1 MPIRKLLLV
10 VIAVFTSAAAERQNA
25 VYLEAA
31 RSKLTFCHLTRTAS
45 SKTGLSYLNFLSRP
59 VGGHSGALVLYQS
72 TWDKSHRLQECVS
85 TDDPVLT
92 KTFLSYCQEG
102 LQTNSTFT
110 NRPDILQDARSLVE
124 STSPCVSSALAEDG
138 AEPARRERRA
148 AAAGESV
155 HTPPEESSGD
165 VNPRSGDTARRKKR
179 AWIVPGTLWC
189 GRGTAAQHF
198 TELGVFDQ
206 ADLCCREHDHCKET
220 ISVFKIKY
228 GIFNHHLYTLSHCE
242 CDQRFRQCLIGVN
255 DTVANLVG
263 YGFFNVIK
271 VSCFVFQP
279 KVQCTRMYWWGG
291 CKKKQKAPFAVL
303 RPPTSYNA
311 THPAEEE
318 TDMGWRPKPKSKSG
332 TRGSQ
337 RASPKTS
344 STTEPP
350 SGGKQAPKPPRTT
363 APGHKRKQQ
372 GKRGQNQGHT
382 GVVGESNVTG
392 NSGGTNPLLE
402 STTLPGNRGDKNT
415 VLEESTTVVNR
426 GGETTTPKG
435 PELPGSARGDTPER
449 GHWLSGHRSENALP
463 VVNPLFSGEDNL
475 ESDGTRLN
483 RPPPVRKAPEGHY
496 KSQSCN
502 CYKRLDQCKHKIS
515 PHEERFQL
523 QNTEA
528 KTLYHCNCT
537 RRLAQRLRRMREPN
551 AVESLLYSFVS
562 LSCFDLQEREEC
574 DQEGRCTTQQT
585 AVLSRARH
593 LRRVLKTRR
602 SAEGREGVEG
612 ALKVKRQAT
621 STPRLVPLYD
631 RCLKMVDSRL
641 KPELLTEQPHNDT
654 TTDWNISKGSRH

>member
-1 MPIRKLLLV
+1 MTIRKLLLV

-45 SKTGLSYLNFLSRP
+45 SKTGLSFLNFLSRP
-59 VGGHSGALVLYQS
+59 VSGHFGALVLYQS

-110 NRPDILQDARSLVE
+110 NRPDILQDARSLVD
-124 STSPCVSSALAEDG
+124 P
-138 AEPARRERRA
+138 PARVSAVLCQRMAPNLPGERGGLRRL
-148 AAAGESV
+148 ENRY
-155 HTPPEESSGD
+155 TPPL
-165 VNPRSGDTARRKKR
+165 RR
-179 AWIVPGTLWC
+179 
-189 GRGTAAQHF
+189 
-198 TELGVFDQ
+198 GVFDQ

-279 KVQCTRMYWWGG
+279 KVQCTRVYWWGG

-332 TRGSQ
+332 TKGSQ

-350 SGGKQAPKPPRTT
+350 SGGKQAPKPPHTT
-363 APGHKRKQQ
+363 APDHKRKQKQ
-372 GKRGQNQGHT
+372 GNRGQNQ
-382 GVVGESNVTG
+382 
-392 NSGGTNPLLE
+392 
-402 STTLPGNRGDKNT
+402 D
-415 VLEESTTVVNR
+415 
-426 GGETTTPKG
+426 
-435 PELPGSARGDTPER
+435 
-449 GHWLSGHRSENALP
+449 
-463 VVNPLFSGEDNL
+463 
-475 ESDGTRLN
+475 
-483 RPPPVRKAPEGHY
+483 

-502 CYKRLDQCKHKIS
+502 CYKCLDQCKHKIS

-537 RRLAQRLRRMREPN
+537 RRPAHRLRRMREPN

-562 LSCFDLQEREEC
+562 LSCFDQEREEC
-574 DQEGRCTTQQT
+574 DQEGWCTTQQT
-585 AVLSRARH
+585 AVLSMARH

-612 ALKVKRQAT
+612 ALKVKSQAT

-641 KPELLTEQPHNDT
+641 KPELLTE
-654 TTDWNISKGSRH
+654 